1 MAAMGMDS
9 AVSDEA
15 DSDTN
20 ATVNADD
27 DVEDSDES
35 SEDAEEPTNE
45 DTESEDEEE
54 AEEVEAKGNEE
65 EDSPFTAEDRKAL
78 KTAPKEVQKLAKSL
92 QKDYTRKTQELA
104 ETRKFQQMLQG
115 DPRTVLQRVA
125 EANGLKVTIDDGKT
139 APAAKAP
146 ESLSTDAVESVIAEE
161 VARLAPIIGEEA
173 AKTLLRSHDRVA
185 QARANAAVA
194 PIVAGNTAREQAA
207 LQERV
212 NAEFNRFAS
221 EHPDWKAHEVTMLEK
236 MKALNPNLS
245 TYEMSKLAY
254 ELATAGT
261 KVVKAATEAEAK
273 LAAKKKRAMAD
284 AEPAP
289 RTRVPGTKV
298 KEAPKRYAKTEDA
311 VKAALAEM
319 GYTE

>member
-15 DSDTN
+15 DSDTD

-35 SEDAEEPTNE
+35 SEDAEEPTKE
-45 DTESEDEEE
+45 DTESDDEGD
-54 AEEVEAKGNEE
+54 EEVEARGEE

-115 DPRTVLQRVA
+115 DPKTVLQRIA
-125 EANGLKVTIDDGKT
+125 EANGLKVSIDDGKA
-139 APAAKAP
+139 APAAAP
-146 ESLSTDAVESVIAEE
+146 ASAAPDSVESVIQEE
-161 VARLAPIIGEEA
+161 IARLAPIIGEEA
-173 AKTLLRSHDRVA
+173 AKTLLTSQGRVA
-185 QARANAAVA
+185 QARADAALA

-207 LQERV
+207 LKERV
-212 NAEFNRFAS
+212 DADFNRFAA
-221 EHPDWKAHEVTMLEK
+221 EHPDWKTHEATMLEK
-236 MKALNPNLS
+236 MKSLNPNLPV
-245 TYEMSKLAY
+245 YEMSKLAY

-261 KVVKAATEAEAK
+261 KVVKAATDAEAK

-284 AEPAP
+284 AEPPP

-298 KEAPKRYAKTEDA
+298 KEAPKHYSKTEDA

>member
-1 MAAMGMDS
+1 MGMPDS

-15 DSDTN
+15 DSDTD

-27 DVEDSDES
+27 NVEDSDES
-35 SEDAEEPTNE
+35 SEDAEEPTKE
-45 DTESEDEEE
+45 DTESDDEGD
-54 AEEVEAKGNEE
+54 EEVEAKGSEE

-78 KTAPKEVQKLAKSL
+78 KTAPPEVKKLAKSL

-125 EANGLKVTIDDGKT
+125 EANGLKVTIDDGKA
-139 APAAKAP
+139 APAAAP
-146 ESLSTDAVESVIAEE
+146 ASTPTDTVEAVIQEE
-161 VARLAPIIGEEA
+161 IARLAPIIGEEA
-173 AKTLLRSHDRVA
+173 ARTLLTSQGRVA
-185 QARANAAVA
+185 QARADAALA

-207 LQERV
+207 LKERV
-212 NAEFNRFAS
+212 DADFNRFAA
-221 EHPDWKAHEVTMLEK
+221 EHPDWKAHEATMLEK
-236 MKALNPNLS
+236 MKSLNPNLPV
-245 TYEMSKLAY
+245 YEMSKLAY

-261 KVVKAATEAEAK
+261 KVVKAATDAEAK

-284 AEPAP
+284 AEPPP

-298 KEAPKRYAKTEDA
+298 KEAPKHYSKAEDA